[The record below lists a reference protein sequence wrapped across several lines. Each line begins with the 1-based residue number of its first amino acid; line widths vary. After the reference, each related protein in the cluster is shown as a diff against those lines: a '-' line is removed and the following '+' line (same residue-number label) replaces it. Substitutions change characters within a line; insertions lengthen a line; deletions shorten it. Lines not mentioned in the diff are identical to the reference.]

1 MKSKFMKNFAF
12 NSNRSPVF
20 LCVGDRFAGKSNMF
34 KKRNWRVKPPED
46 AEAKPRE
53 INPEKARQKTFD
65 RAVNLLAYKPRSEQ
79 ELRVR
84 LLEKEW
90 TNAEIVEAVIE
101 KLKEYN
107 YLNDEQ
113 FASDFAASKLRQK
126 PIGRRVLQ
134 QKLALKKLDKETVSH
149 ALETAFEETP
159 EAEIIER
166 AIEKRLRL
174 KGKPATREDSK
185 KFYDYLLRQGFSY
198 DLVSSKMREIAAG
211 NYDGDEDEMPDE
223 D

>member
-1 MKSKFMKNFAF
+1 
-12 NSNRSPVF
+12 
-20 LCVGDRFAGKSNMF
+20 MF
-34 KKRNWRVKPPED
+34 KKRNWRPKPLE
-46 AEAKPRE
+46 ESEEKPRE

-79 ELRVR
+79 ELRAR

-90 TNAEIVEAVIE
+90 TNAEIVEAVIA

-113 FASDFAASKLRQK
+113 FANDFAASKLRQK

-134 QKLALKKLDKETVSH
+134 QKLALKKLDKETVSA

-159 EAEIIER
+159 EVKIIER

-174 KGKPATREDSK
+174 KGKPETREDSK

-198 DLVSSKMREIAAG
+198 DLVGNKMREIAAR
-211 NYDGDEDEMPDE
+211 NYDENEEAEMPNE
-223 D
+223 N

>member
-1 MKSKFMKNFAF
+1 
-12 NSNRSPVF
+12 
-20 LCVGDRFAGKSNMF
+20 MF

-46 AEAKPRE
+46 SEAKPRE

-90 TNAEIVEAVIE
+90 TNAEIVEAVLA

-113 FASDFAASKLRQK
+113 FAKDFAASQAAPKTNRQTSFAAK
-126 PIGRRVLQ
+126 AGA
-134 QKLALKKLDKETVSH
+134 QKTRQGNGQPRARN
-149 ALETAFEETP
+149 AFEETP
-159 EAEIIER
+159 EAEVIER

-174 KGKPATREDSK
+174 KGKPETREDSK
-185 KFYDYLLRQGFSY
+185 KFYDYHCL
-198 DLVSSKMREIAAG
+198 
-211 NYDGDEDEMPDE
+211 
-223 D
+223 